1 MYSVGLRKT
10 LSQKESNNMKIER
23 ENFWDTIEEW
33 TDPSAESGHFF
44 GNSVGFHDKILE
56 ESKTFDGWSHTFD
69 GKNFSDEL
77 KYNLTTLSGSTMD
90 RWEHLERVQFSKQG
104 EGIAED
110 DEMDYWWTVPQE
122 KDFPTVYKFMDH
134 FPRFKNPVISKLGA
148 GHQLLPHD
156 HGPAKQFL
164 YNMSLNEPEG
174 SRTAIYPQGEL
185 TVKPGDIYKLDVH
198 NLHAVKNGN
207 ETRYHILFQGGR
219 Y

>member
-1 MYSVGLRKT
+1 
-10 LSQKESNNMKIER
+10 MKIER

-77 KYNLTTLSGSTMD
+77 KYNLTTLCGSSMD

>member
-1 MYSVGLRKT
+1 MYSVGLRET

-56 ESKTFDGWSHTFD
+56 ESKTFDGWSHPFD

>member
-1 MYSVGLRKT
+1 
-10 LSQKESNNMKIER
+10 MKIER

-56 ESKTFDGWSHTFD
+56 ESKTFD

>member
-44 GNSVGFHDKILE
+44 GNSVGVHDKILE

-90 RWEHLERVQFSKQG
+90 RWEHLE
-104 EGIAED
+104 
-110 DEMDYWWTVPQE
+110 
-122 KDFPTVYKFMDH
+122 
-134 FPRFKNPVISKLGA
+134 
-148 GHQLLPHD
+148 
-156 HGPAKQFL
+156 
-164 YNMSLNEPEG
+164 
-174 SRTAIYPQGEL
+174 
-185 TVKPGDIYKLDVH
+185 
-198 NLHAVKNGN
+198 
-207 ETRYHILFQGGR
+207 
-219 Y
+219 

>member
-1 MYSVGLRKT
+1 
-10 LSQKESNNMKIER
+10 MKIER

-56 ESKTFDGWSHTFD
+56 ESKTFDGCSHTFD

>member
-1 MYSVGLRKT
+1 
-10 LSQKESNNMKIER
+10 MKIER

-77 KYNLTTLSGSTMD
+77 KYYLTTLSGSKMD
-90 RWEHLERVQFSKQG
+90 RWEHLERVQFSNQG

-110 DEMDYWWTVPQE
+110 DDMDYWWTVPQE

>member
-1 MYSVGLRKT
+1 
-10 LSQKESNNMKIER
+10 MKIER

-90 RWEHLERVQFSKQG
+90 RWEHLERVQFSNQG

-110 DEMDYWWTVPQE
+110 DDMDYWWTVPQE

>member
-1 MYSVGLRKT
+1 
-10 LSQKESNNMKIER
+10 MKIER

-69 GKNFSDEL
+69 VKNFSDEL

>member
-1 MYSVGLRKT
+1 
-10 LSQKESNNMKIER
+10 MKIER

-110 DEMDYWWTVPQE
+110 DDMDYWWTVPQE

>member
-1 MYSVGLRKT
+1 
-10 LSQKESNNMKIER
+10 MKIER

-156 HGPAKQFL
+156 HGPAKHFL

-185 TVKPGDIYKLDVH
+185 TVKPGDIYMLDVH

>member
-1 MYSVGLRKT
+1 
-10 LSQKESNNMKIER
+10 MKIER

-90 RWEHLERVQFSKQG
+90 RWEHLERVQFYKQG

-185 TVKPGDIYKLDVH
+185 TGKPGDIYKLDVH

>member
-1 MYSVGLRKT
+1 
-10 LSQKESNNMKIER
+10 MKIER
-23 ENFWDTIEEW
+23 EYFWDTIEEW

>member
-1 MYSVGLRKT
+1 
-10 LSQKESNNMKIER
+10 MKIER

-110 DEMDYWWTVPQE
+110 EEMDYWWTVPQE

>member
-1 MYSVGLRKT
+1 
-10 LSQKESNNMKIER
+10 MKIER

-110 DEMDYWWTVPQE
+110 DEMDCWWTVPQE

>member
-1 MYSVGLRKT
+1 
-10 LSQKESNNMKIER
+10 MKIER

>member
-1 MYSVGLRKT
+1 
-10 LSQKESNNMKIER
+10 MKIER

-44 GNSVGFHDKILE
+44 GNSVGFHDTILE

-122 KDFPTVYKFMDH
+122 KDFPTVYKLMDH

>member
-44 GNSVGFHDKILE
+44 GNSVGFQDKIIE
-56 ESKTFDGWSHTFD
+56 DSKKFDCLSHKFD

>member
-1 MYSVGLRKT
+1 
-10 LSQKESNNMKIER
+10 MKIEK
-23 ENFWDTIEEW
+23 ENFWDTIGDW
-33 TDPSAESGHFF
+33 TDTKSETNFF
-44 GNSVGFHDKILE
+44 GNSIGFHDKILE
-56 ESKTFDGWSHTFD
+56 EAKAYNGWSHTFD
-69 GKNFSDEL
+69 GENFSEEL
-77 KYNLTTLSGSTMD
+77 RYNLTTLSGSTMD
-90 RWEHLERVQFSKQG
+90 RWPYLLEVQFSNTRT
-104 EGIAED
+104 EETDRNGIAED
-110 DEMDYWWTVPQE
+110 EEMDYWWAVPNK

-134 FPRFKNPVISKLGA
+134 FPRFTNPVLSKLGA
-148 GHQLLPHD
+148 GHQILPHD

-174 SRTAIYPQGEL
+174 SRTAIYPIGEI

>member
-1 MYSVGLRKT
+1 
-10 LSQKESNNMKIER
+10 MKIER

-122 KDFPTVYKFMDH
+122 KDFPTGYKFMDH